1 MNSVPYILNIL
12 YTILFSFFLHC
23 LHDFCINTDAGF
35 LHESF
40 PTKINI
46 LTAISSQRNHIVQ
59 FFYMYTAVFE
69 SPRSLDWPFLIKINY
84 KHSTFTPLH
93 FSCCF
98 RRNNVCTAFPASV
111 NFAMLTFL
119 KLNQFCQAIFRKPL
133 CTLQPEWEFIM
144 PRCGPLMNNKGQTK
158 TNGTEKTKDLGC
170 IYIRFP
176 NKCVFIFCKSWL
188 RGGGLWGK
196 GENGK
201 SGSEGGKRIKRS
213 APFKSVYQL
222 ERVVFPLYEQ
232 IKKMKTPVWM
242 REWEKNRKKKCLM
255 QLPK

>member
-1 MNSVPYILNIL
+1 MIYLVYSSKWWTESKTDLLRRVNKFIHSFQKQITTLLVIFFAFHCLKRYSSNSALKIRYGLLEQLKREKLAEWMHMNSVPYILNIL

-23 LHDFCINTDAGF
+23 LHDFCISTDAGF

-84 KHSTFTPLH
+84 KHSTFTPHH

-170 IYIRFP
+170 IYI
-176 NKCVFIFCKSWL
+176 
-188 RGGGLWGK
+188 
-196 GENGK
+196 
-201 SGSEGGKRIKRS
+201 
-213 APFKSVYQL
+213 
-222 ERVVFPLYEQ
+222 
-232 IKKMKTPVWM
+232 
-242 REWEKNRKKKCLM
+242 
-255 QLPK
+255 